1 MSETSPPPI
10 RGAWRDDLRA
20 RAAYAEGAG
29 IFRIVPRAVCRPLD
43 AADLSVLVR
52 WAAERGVPLVPRG
65 AGSAMSGS
73 SVGPGVLVDCTGLAE
88 GAVLEIDPA
97 TRRARTGAPVPL
109 GVLNAA
115 AARHGLRLPP
125 DPSSA
130 RWATAGG
137 VTGTNAAG
145 ARTVKY
151 GSVRR
156 WIDGVRLVTA
166 DGERQ
171 WLRRAGPGPARFE
184 AEAAPAIHAAAALVL
199 ERWPR
204 TRKNSAGYA
213 LDAYLA
219 SGDALDLVIGAEGT
233 LGFVT
238 EVEWRLDALP
248 ARTAALRVALE
259 SLGALSAVVGALA
272 PFAPS
277 AVELLDETFLRL
289 VAPTLDGPLGALARS
304 VGALVLVELEG
315 DDPAALAASVAAA
328 AEAVRPWAE
337 SVETAVE
344 PGETERLWH
353 VRHAASPILAGLP
366 ESRRSLQVI
375 EDACVPV
382 ARISDYVRAV
392 RREAAARGLDVVI
405 FGHAGDG
412 NVHVNLLP
420 ELARPDWERAV
431 ADLLEAVT
439 AEVLRLGGTPSG
451 EHGAGRLRAAFLERV
466 YGPEIVDLFRRTK
479 ASFDPSGILNPGVI
493 LPGDS
498 IPIQQLK
505 TGAGAAALPADIAAA
520 LREIERTGGYA
531 TPRLELADRPP
542 QPTGP

>member
-1 MSETSPPPI
+1 
-10 RGAWRDDLRA
+10 
-20 RAAYAEGAG
+20 
-29 IFRIVPRAVCRPLD
+29 
-43 AADLSVLVR
+43 
-52 WAAERGVPLVPRG
+52 
-65 AGSAMSGS
+65 
-73 SVGPGVLVDCTGLAE
+73 
-88 GAVLEIDPA
+88 
-97 TRRARTGAPVPL
+97 
-109 GVLNAA
+109 
-115 AARHGLRLPP
+115 
-125 DPSSA
+125 
-130 RWATAGG
+130 
-137 VTGTNAAG
+137 
-145 ARTVKY
+145 
-151 GSVRR
+151 
-156 WIDGVRLVTA
+156 
-166 DGERQ
+166 
-171 WLRRAGPGPARFE
+171 
-184 AEAAPAIHAAAALVL
+184 
-199 ERWPR
+199 
-204 TRKNSAGYA
+204 
-213 LDAYLA
+213 
-219 SGDALDLVIGAEGT
+219 
-233 LGFVT
+233 
-238 EVEWRLDALP
+238 
-248 ARTAALRVALE
+248 
-259 SLGALSAVVGALA
+259 
-272 PFAPS
+272 
-277 AVELLDETFLRL
+277 

-520 LREIERTGGYA
+520 LRTIERTGGYA